1 MAIKR
6 HQALVEYSKDHH
18 QALLLCW
25 KIQVGFSKGVAAERI
40 KAYSDWFYENHIL
53 DHFQK
58 EEKYMFPVLGN
69 EHKLIVRALEEHKIL
84 LALFTDTTQIED
96 SLKQIQTLLKSHIR
110 FEEQILFNEIQ
121 SAATQEEL
129 EIIERFHRDEKFV
142 ENLSDV
148 FWK

>member
-6 HQALVEYSKDHH
+6 HQALQEYSKDHH

-25 KIQVGFSKGVAAERI
+25 KIQVGFSKGIAAERI
-40 KAYSDWFYENHIL
+40 KTYTNWFYENHIL
-53 DHFQK
+53 AHFQL

-69 EHKLIVRALEEHKIL
+69 ENNLIVQALEEHKIL
-84 LALFTDTTQIED
+84 LALFTETIHMED
-96 SLKQIQTLLKSHIR
+96 SLKQIQTLLKAHIR

-121 SAATQEEL
+121 SAATPQEL
-129 EIIERFHRDEKFV
+129 EKIAQFHRDEKFV
-142 ENLSDV
+142 DNLNDV

>member
-6 HQALVEYSKDHH
+6 HQALKEYSKDHH

-25 KIQVGFSKGVAAERI
+25 KIQVGFSKGISADRI
-40 KAYSDWFYENHIL
+40 KTYTNWFYENHIL

-69 EHKLIVRALEEHKIL
+69 ENELIIQALNEHKIL
-84 LALFTDTTQIED
+84 LKLFTDTIQIEN
-96 SLKQIQTLLKSHIR
+96 SLKQIQTLLKDHIR
-110 FEEQILFNEIQ
+110 FEERILFNEIQ
-121 SAATQEEL
+121 SAATPQEL
-129 EIIERFHRDEKFV
+129 EKIEQFHSN
-142 ENLSDV
+142 ENFKDNLNDV

>member
-6 HQALVEYSKDHH
+6 HLALQEYSKDHH

-25 KIQVGFSKGVAAERI
+25 KIQVGFSKGIAAERI

-53 DHFQK
+53 EHFQK
-58 EEKYMFPVLGN
+58 EEKYMFPVLGS
-69 EHKLIVRALEEHKIL
+69 EHKLIVQALEEHKIL
-84 LALFTDTTQIED
+84 LALFTDTAQIED
-96 SLKQIQTLLKSHIR
+96 SLKQIQTLLKAHIR

-121 SAATQEEL
+121 SAATPQEL
-129 EIIERFHRDEKFV
+129 EKIAQFHKDEKYV
-142 ENLSDV
+142 DNLNDI

>member
-6 HQALVEYSKDHH
+6 HLALQEYSKDHH
-18 QALLLCW
+18 HALLLCW

-53 DHFQK
+53 DHFEK

-69 EHKLIVRALEEHKIL
+69 EHQLIVRALEEHKTL
-84 LALFTDTTQIED
+84 LALFTDTIHIED
-96 SLKQIQTLLKSHIR
+96 SLKQIQTLLKAHIR

-121 SAATQEEL
+121 SAATPQEL
-129 EIIERFHRDEKFV
+129 EKIAQFHKDEKFV
-142 ENLSDV
+142 DHLNDV

>member
-6 HQALVEYSKDHH
+6 HQALKEYSRDHH
-18 QALLLCW
+18 HALLLCW
-25 KIQVGFSKGVAAERI
+25 KIQVGFSKGIAVGRI

-69 EHKLIVRALEEHKIL
+69 EHKLIVQALNEHKIL
-84 LALFTDTTQIED
+84 LEFFTDTIHIED
-96 SLKQIQTLLKSHIR
+96 SLKKIQTLLKSHIR

-121 SAATQEEL
+121 SAATPEEL
-129 EIIERFHRDEKFV
+129 EKIERFHRDEKFV
-142 ENLSDV
+142 DNLSDD